1 MSTVIKV
8 KQVNEMSLYVTRH
21 GQTNYNV
28 NNLVCGIS
36 PAALTTD
43 GIEQAKELGRQLKSI
58 KYDFL
63 YVSPLQRAID
73 TADYA
78 NVEGLEVIIEPR
90 ISEINFG
97 IYEGVHRDDPGFIAN
112 KHNLAIR
119 YPNDE
124 SFIELC
130 KRVYEFLDEIKEQ
143 ATKSNVLLVCHGA
156 VCRAINTYFNEMSN
170 DDIFYYQTE
179 NCQLLKYDYLSR

>member
-1 MSTVIKV
+1 
-8 KQVNEMSLYVTRH
+8 MSLYVTRH

-119 YPNDE
+119 YPKVNQLLNYA
-124 SFIELC
+124 S
-130 KRVYEFLDEIKEQ
+130 RVYDFLM
-143 ATKSNVLLVCHGA
+143 KSKNRQPKV
-156 VCRAINTYFNEMSN
+156 M
-170 DDIFYYQTE
+170 FY
-179 NCQLLKYDYLSR
+179 

>member
-1 MSTVIKV
+1 
-8 KQVNEMSLYVTRH
+8 MSLYVTRH

-28 NNLVCGIS
+28 NDLVCGIS

-119 YPNDE
+119 YSNGE

>member
-119 YPNDE
+119 YPNGE

-130 KRVYEFLDEIKEQ
+130 KRVYEFLDESKNRQ
-143 ATKSNVLLVCHGA
+143 PKV
-156 VCRAINTYFNEMSN
+156 M
-170 DDIFYYQTE
+170 FY
-179 NCQLLKYDYLSR
+179 

>member
-58 KYDFL
+58 KYDF
-63 YVSPLQRAID
+63 YM
-73 TADYA
+73 Y
-78 NVEGLEVIIEPR
+78 
-90 ISEINFG
+90 
-97 IYEGVHRDDPGFIAN
+97 HR
-112 KHNLAIR
+112 
-119 YPNDE
+119 Y
-124 SFIELC
+124 
-130 KRVYEFLDEIKEQ
+130 
-143 ATKSNVLLVCHGA
+143 NVLL
-156 VCRAINTYFNEMSN
+156 I
-170 DDIFYYQTE
+170 
-179 NCQLLKYDYLSR
+179 LLTMLM

>member
-1 MSTVIKV
+1 MKMCI
-8 KQVNEMSLYVTRH
+8 RD
-21 GQTNYNV
+21 
-28 NNLVCGIS
+28 S
-36 PAALTTD
+36 PN
-43 GIEQAKELGRQLKSI
+43 G
-58 KYDFL
+58 
-63 YVSPLQRAID
+63 
-73 TADYA
+73 
-78 NVEGLEVIIEPR
+78 
-90 ISEINFG
+90 
-97 IYEGVHRDDPGFIAN
+97 
-112 KHNLAIR
+112 
-119 YPNDE
+119 E

>member
-1 MSTVIKV
+1 
-8 KQVNEMSLYVTRH
+8 MSLYVTRH

-97 IYEGVHRDDPGFIAN
+97 IYEGYIVMI
-112 KHNLAIR
+112 L
-119 YPNDE
+119 
-124 SFIELC
+124 
-130 KRVYEFLDEIKEQ
+130 
-143 ATKSNVLLVCHGA
+143 VLLL
-156 VCRAINTYFNEMSN
+156 IN
-170 DDIFYYQTE
+170 II
-179 NCQLLKYDYLSR
+179 

>member
-58 KYDFL
+58 KY
-63 YVSPLQRAID
+63 I
-73 TADYA
+73 
-78 NVEGLEVIIEPR
+78 
-90 ISEINFG
+90 
-97 IYEGVHRDDPGFIAN
+97 
-112 KHNLAIR
+112 
-119 YPNDE
+119 
-124 SFIELC
+124 
-130 KRVYEFLDEIKEQ
+130 
-143 ATKSNVLLVCHGA
+143 
-156 VCRAINTYFNEMSN
+156 
-170 DDIFYYQTE
+170 
-179 NCQLLKYDYLSR
+179 

>member
-1 MSTVIKV
+1 
-8 KQVNEMSLYVTRH
+8 MSLYVTRH

-119 YPNDE
+119 YPNGE
-124 SFIELC
+124 SFIE
-130 KRVYEFLDEIKEQ
+130 
-143 ATKSNVLLVCHGA
+143 
-156 VCRAINTYFNEMSN
+156 
-170 DDIFYYQTE
+170 
-179 NCQLLKYDYLSR
+179 